1 MIKIISIVLLASLLG
16 GCASK
21 GPASIAGGECRI
33 FEAPKYEVRGKRDYD
48 QDWIDSQVEG
58 GIGGCHWKR
67 PQPRP
72 ASLDAAPGARPV
84 IAKPAKRRG
93 LVQRIR
99 DRVLPTRSPPAMEPT
114 PAPAPV
120 ELPAAAPAPP
130 IAAAPVAPPAP
141 RPPRSAIDRLLAPRD
156 DD

>member
-1 MIKIISIVLLASLLG
+1 MIKIISIVLLAALLG

-33 FEAPKYEVRGKRDYD
+33 FEAPKYEVRGVRDYD

-67 PQPRP
+67 PLRRP
-72 ASLDAAPGARPV
+72 ASIDAAPAAGPSIVKPAIV
-84 IAKPAKRRG
+84 KPAKRRG
-93 LVQRIR
+93 LVARIR
-99 DRVLPTRSPPAMEPT
+99 DRVMPTRSPPATAAAPM

-120 ELPAAAPAPP
+120 VVEPIAPP
-130 IAAAPVAPPAP
+130 APAP
-141 RPPRSAIDRLLAPRD
+141 RPPRSAIERLLEPRED
-156 DD
+156 D